1 MSESTEVRVTLQL
14 EEGYAFRV
22 HFEGTDLEDM
32 HTDEPGPLGKGSG
45 PDPTRML
52 LAAIANCL
60 SASLLFAMRKFK
72 NSPVSLHTVI
82 TARSERN
89 ADGRWRIPKAE
100 VELQLAEGSGSHEHL
115 ESILAQFENY
125 CVVTQ
130 SVREGIQ
137 IEVTVKD
144 ADGRV
149 LLGDKTFEGGS

>member
-1 MSESTEVRVTLQL
+1 MNESTEIRVTLQL

-22 HFEGTDLEDM
+22 HFEGTDLEDL
-32 HTDEPGPLGKGSG
+32 HTDEPAPLGAGSG
-45 PDPTRML
+45 PGPSRL
-52 LAAIANCL
+52 LLVAIANCL

-72 NSPVSLHTVI
+72 NSPGSLHTVI

-89 ADGRWRIPKAE
+89 AEGRWRIPKAQ

-115 ESILAQFENY
+115 QRILEQFENY

-130 SVREGIQ
+130 SVREGIEV
-137 IEVTVKD
+137 EVTVKD

-149 LLGDKTFEGGS
+149 LLGDKSFEGGS